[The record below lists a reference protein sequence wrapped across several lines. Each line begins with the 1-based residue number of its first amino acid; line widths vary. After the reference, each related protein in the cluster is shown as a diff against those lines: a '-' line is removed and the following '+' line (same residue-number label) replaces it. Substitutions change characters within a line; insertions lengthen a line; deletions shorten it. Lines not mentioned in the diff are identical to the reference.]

1 MNFEASSGRL
11 SYVNGKMGIVNE
23 NDFRGE
29 ATQTFQELEG
39 HDAIDRFEVIAD
51 GIKTFAWWC
60 LRLLVITAA
69 SWVTWYVMSKFWR
82 GLLPIFL
89 ALILTSVLWGPTGWM
104 QRRGVPPA
112 LSAIITML
120 GALAFF
126 GGLIGLIAPSIVNQ
140 SQTLF
145 YQAFEGVQRLQ
156 LWLQGPPLNI
166 NSDDL
171 NGWFSDAATWLQQQS
186 GTIAGELFAGISV
199 ASSVLVTLGIMLV
212 LTFFFLKDG
221 PRFMPWLRSV
231 TGRRV
236 GWHLTELFTRAWI
249 TLAGFIRAQA
259 VVSFVDAVCIGIGLV
274 LLGVP
279 MALALGTLTFIAG
292 FIPIVGAVVAGALAV
307 MIAFVSHGPTTAFLV
322 FGLVILV
329 QQLEGNILQPVVQSR
344 AMNLHPV
351 VILLSVTLGGSLFG
365 IVGAF
370 LAVPTAAMLA
380 VLLRYLSDLV
390 ALRSGEKTAAEIEFA
405 TLVGSLTA
413 QEGEEAGRKM
423 RAARRE
429 GSLTPSLSRL
439 QDILHVFRS

>member
-1 MNFEASSGRL
+1 MRASFGRL
-11 SYVNGKMGIVNE
+11 FAFFGNMDSVNDK
-23 NDFRGE
+23 DFRGE
-29 ATQTFQELEG
+29 ATQEFQELEA
-39 HDAIDRFEVIAD
+39 HDSIDRFEVIAE
-51 GIKTFAWWC
+51 GMKTFTWWC
-60 LRLLVITAA
+60 LRLLVIAA
-69 SWVTWYVMSKFWR
+69 TSWVTWYVMSKFWR
-82 GLLPIFL
+82 GLLPIFI
-89 ALILTSVLWGPTGWM
+89 ALILSSVLWTPTGWM

-112 LSAIITML
+112 LSAIITIL
-120 GALAFF
+120 GTLAFF

-145 YQAFEGVQRLQ
+145 FQAFEGVQRLQ
-156 LWLQGPPLNI
+156 LWLQGPPLHI
-166 NSDDL
+166 NSEDL

-186 GTIAGELFAGISV
+186 GTIAGELFAGLGV
-199 ASSVLVTLGIMLV
+199 ASSVLVTIGIVLV

-221 PRFMPWLRSV
+221 PRFMPWLREV

-259 VVSFVDAVCIGIGLV
+259 LVSFVDAVFIGLGLA

-307 MIAFVSHGPTTAFLV
+307 MIAFVSHGTTTAFLV
-322 FGLVILV
+322 LGLVILV
-329 QQLEGNILQPVVQSR
+329 QQLEGNILQPMVQSR

-351 VILLSVTLGGSLFG
+351 VILISVTLGGSLFG
-365 IVGAF
+365 IIGAF

-380 VLLRYLSDLV
+380 VLLRYLSDLI
-390 ALRSGEKTAAEIEFA
+390 ALRSGEKRAADIEFA

-429 GSLTPSLSRL
+429 DTATPSLSRL